1 METLPDVYI
10 YLLNLQFDL
19 KRTASLPL
27 KHGARGS
34 CPFGLK
40 WPIFQGKTWLV
51 LGRVRQIGIN
61 LRKNE
66 LAKVRS
72 TLESFIQVPF
82 SKMAPN

>member
-51 LGRVRQIGIN
+51 LG
-61 LRKNE
+61 E
-66 LAKVRS
+66 L
-72 TLESFIQVPF
+72 SFWV
-82 SKMAPN
+82 KMAYFSRENLVSFREGKADRH